1 LRNDLCLFDEE
12 FPGRCHKERKEKK
25 MIRASAMYPNEG
37 GKFDMDYYLNKHIP
51 LIHKLLDSFGL
62 VRTEVD
68 RGIGTAEPGAPAPFL
83 VVGHLIFHS
92 IEDMQKGLQAH
103 DPELAADAPN
113 YTDIRPQFQISE
125 ILEK

>member
-1 LRNDLCLFDEE
+1 
-12 FPGRCHKERKEKK
+12 

-68 RGIGTAEPGAPAPFL
+68 KGIGTAEPGAPAPFL
-83 VVGHLIFHS
+83 VVGHLIFQS
-92 IEDMQKGLQAH
+92 IEEMQKGLQAH
-103 DPELAADAPN
+103 DPELVADASN